1 LALNIIEGQ
10 LTRDTE
16 FFGKMDP
23 FIVVETNGHKYRTP
37 VVSEGGKNPVW
48 NKVFFIPVSSM
59 GDELTLTCYDEDKLS
74 NDVVGEVQIPM
85 YSLCRN
91 GGVRDWFD
99 IIYKKKTSG
108 KILI

>member
-1 LALNIIEGQ
+1 
-10 LTRDTE
+10 
-16 FFGKMDP
+16 
-23 FIVVETNGHKYRTP
+23 
-37 VVSEGGKNPVW
+37 VW

-108 KILI
+108 KILIESNYKPPGDAIKNDGRGSSSLFSNL